1 MINIVGLG
9 PGNIKLIT
17 DKGKAAIAQ
26 SDVLIGGKRNLQSL
40 EEMFTGETLEIGNN
54 LKEILQFIKV
64 NYLNKEITV
73 VASGDPMLYGIG
85 KYLSEQLEE
94 GSFEIISGIS
104 ATTYMFSQIPM
115 NMNDVYITSSH
126 GKIPNFPFILA
137 HEKVAMVTDDKIG
150 PYEIAKEIIK
160 SGLNK
165 MMWIGENLSY
175 DNERITKLRPEEV
188 LETENYEMNV
198 VVIVDEK

>member
-17 DKGKAAIAQ
+17 DKGKVAIAK

-40 EEMFTGETLEIGNN
+40 EGMFKGETLEIGNN
-54 LKEILQFIKV
+54 LKEILQFIKD
-64 NYLNKEITV
+64 NYLDKEITV

-126 GKIPNFPFILA
+126 GKVPNFPFILA

-150 PYEIAKEIIK
+150 PYEIAREIIK

-165 MMWIGENLSY
+165 VMWIGENLSY
-175 DNERITKLRPEEV
+175 NNERITKLRPEEV
-188 LETENYEMNV
+188 LETKNYEMNV

>member
-17 DKGKAAIAQ
+17 DKGKVTIAK

-40 EEMFTGETLEIGNN
+40 EGMFKGETLEIGNN
-54 LKEILQFIKV
+54 LKEILQFIKD
-64 NYLNKEITV
+64 NYLDKEITV

-126 GKIPNFPFILA
+126 GKVPNFPFILA

-150 PYEIAKEIIK
+150 PYEIAREIIK
-160 SGLNK
+160 RGLNK
-165 MMWIGENLSY
+165 VMWIGENLSY
-175 DNERITKLRPEEV
+175 DNERITRLKPEEV
-188 LETENYEMNV
+188 LETKSYEMNV

>member
-17 DKGKAAIAQ
+17 DKGKVAIAK

-40 EEMFTGETLEIGNN
+40 EGMFNGETLEIGNN
-54 LKEILQFIKV
+54 LKEILQFIKD
-64 NYLNKEITV
+64 NYLDKEITV

-126 GKIPNFPFILA
+126 GKVPNFPFILA

-150 PYEIAKEIIK
+150 PYEIAREIIK

-165 MMWIGENLSY
+165 VMWIGENLSY
-175 DNERITKLRPEEV
+175 DNERITRLKPEDV
-188 LETENYEMNV
+188 LETKSYEMNV

>member
-17 DKGKAAIAQ
+17 DKGKVTIAK

-40 EEMFTGETLEIGNN
+40 EGMFKGETLEIGNN
-54 LKEILQFIKV
+54 LKEILQFIKD
-64 NYLNKEITV
+64 NYLDKEITV

-126 GKIPNFPFILA
+126 GKVPNFPFILA

-150 PYEIAKEIIK
+150 PYEIAREIIK

-165 MMWIGENLSY
+165 VMWIGENLSY
-175 DNERITKLRPEEV
+175 DNERITRLKPEEV
-188 LETENYEMNV
+188 LETKSYEMNV

>member
-17 DKGKAAIAQ
+17 DKGKVAIAK

-40 EEMFTGETLEIGNN
+40 EGMFKGETLEIGNN
-54 LKEILQFIKV
+54 LKEILQFIKD
-64 NYLNKEITV
+64 NYLDKEITV

-126 GKIPNFPFILA
+126 GKVPNFPFILA

-150 PYEIAKEIIK
+150 PYEIAREIIK

-165 MMWIGENLSY
+165 VMWIGENLSY
-175 DNERITKLRPEEV
+175 DNERITRLKPEDV
-188 LETENYEMNV
+188 LETKSYEMNV